1 MASRVVILLALVY
14 LFASLAGG
22 ATAQESD
29 SFSHFEEGLRQSRAE
44 NFTAAA
50 TYFEAAL
57 RDEPTSPLLLY
68 NLALAEAEIPGRE
81 LRAMCWLGAFLA
93 ARPDTAAKPD
103 IIAQIEVLRRLS
115 RENIDRLIALYTHA
129 GSQVPDD
136 RIEYKQSVAFKTA
149 ALWLQADDE
158 EKARSLLSEID
169 PASERYN
176 KLQSALAGDTV
187 IRNSIVS
194 AKTHDE
200 SMAYRVDWYT
210 QPSSWSNLLAWLWRR
225 GGGMAKE
232 DEARAAAW
240 VKSCSGYAMSQPL
253 FTDQLNFLRA
263 LGQNYASHAEWQD
276 SNGLSVDLA
285 TATAEIIYVHNTK
298 SFEVGRLVAS
308 VETPWF
314 ALGAL
319 TFMLAGHVVVG
330 LGVLLFAR
338 AEPNAASAATRD
350 KVRAL
355 GITFAFWLPLT
366 AWATYAAVDAPDAF
380 ANTQIVFALIGGALL
395 LLLVAGSLAA
405 WGALIM
411 AIKSLFTPARRFAS

>member
-1 MASRVVILLALVY
+1 MPPRVVILLALVY
-14 LFASLAGG
+14 LLASLAGG
-22 ATAQESD
+22 AAAQESD

-50 TYFEAAL
+50 THFEAAL

-103 IIAQIEVLRRLS
+103 IIAQIDVLRRLS
-115 RENIDRLIALYTHA
+115 GENVDRLVALYTHA

-149 ALWLQADDE
+149 VLWLQAEDE
-158 EKARSLLSEID
+158 AKARNLLPEID
-169 PASERYN
+169 PAERYS
-176 KLQSALAGDTV
+176 KLESALAGDTV

-194 AKTHDE
+194 AKTHNE
-200 SMAYRVDWYT
+200 SMAYRVEWYT
-210 QPSSWSNLLAWLWRR
+210 QPSSWGNLLAWLWRL

-232 DEARAAAW
+232 DEAHAAAW

-253 FTDQLNFLRA
+253 FTDQLNSLRA

-276 SNGLSVDLA
+276 SNGLSVDIA

-298 SFEVGRLVAS
+298 SYEVGRLVAS

-319 TFMLAGHVVVG
+319 AFMLGGHVVVG

-338 AEPNAASAATRD
+338 AEPNAASATTRD
-350 KVRAL
+350 KLRAL
-355 GITFAFWLPLT
+355 GITVACWLPLT
-366 AWATYAAVDAPDAF
+366 VWATYAAVDAPDSF
-380 ANTQIVFALIGGALL
+380 ANTQIVFALIGGAFLL
-395 LLLVAGSLAA
+395 LIVAGSLAA

-411 AIKSLFTPARRFAS
+411 VIKNLFTPARRFAS